1 METIGKRFN
10 ITAVQAEEDT
20 TSQIQAEE
28 DTTSQ
33 IQAEE
38 DTMVPMLEELE
49 EEASKKQNKK

>member
-20 TSQIQAEE
+20 IP
-28 DTTSQ
+28 Q

-38 DTMVPMLEELE
+38 DTMVPMLEEP
-49 EEASKKQNKK
+49 EEAPKKQNKK

>member
-20 TSQIQAEE
+20 TP
-28 DTTSQ
+28 Q

-38 DTMVPMLEELE
+38 DTMVPMLEEPE
-49 EEASKKQNKK
+49 EEAPKKQNKK

>member
-20 TSQIQAEE
+20 IP
-28 DTTSQ
+28 Q

-38 DTMVPMLEELE
+38 DTMVPMLEEP
-49 EEASKKQNKK
+49 EEAPKKKK